1 MPNMG
6 KTRRMNVFTFATS
19 KYKRRI
25 MMHTLIKRNWIRVD
39 YNLFL
44 YLLLGLLTAFG
55 PFVTDMYLPSLPAM
69 VSYFGTTSSM
79 VQLGLTTSFMGLA
92 VGQVFFGPLS
102 DKYGR
107 RPLLLVAMGLFIA
120 STIICIFA
128 PTIQVF
134 VLFRFIQGVAGA
146 GGIVISRSIA
156 TDKFEGKELMRIL
169 AIVGAINGIAP
180 VIAPVLGGTLTDS
193 VGWQGIFFVLLIIGG
208 ILAAGCV
215 YFKESLPIP
224 TRSKAGLINL
234 FYSFKR
240 VVRNRLY
247 LFYVLQLGFAQGI
260 LFSNIA
266 SSSFIVQEH
275 YGYSPLAFSI
285 CFGVNA
291 IAIGAAAA
299 LSVKF
304 RKPENGTLTGCIG
317 MVALSIC
324 ELIALYLDCN
334 FWVYESLLF
343 MLLFMMGLTF
353 TTSTVLAMN
362 AERKN
367 SGTAS
372 AFLGAVCFI
381 FGGIVSPLVGLG
393 NILVSTGIL
402 FVVCAVCSLLC
413 AIKASQTMG

>member
-1 MPNMG
+1 MY
-6 KTRRMNVFTFATS
+6 TW
-19 KYKRRI
+19 
-25 MMHTLIKRNWIRVD
+25 IKKNGVRVD
-39 YNLFL
+39 YNVFLFV
-44 YLLLGLLTAFG
+44 LLGLLTAFG

-92 VGQVFFGPLS
+92 VGQIFFGPLS

-107 RPLLLVAMGLFIA
+107 QPLLLVAMGLFIV
-120 STIICIFA
+120 STVICIFA
-128 PTIQVF
+128 PTIHIF
-134 VLFRFIQGVAGA
+134 VLFRFVQGIAGA

-156 TDKFEGKELMRIL
+156 TDKFEGKELVKIL
-169 AIVGAINGIAP
+169 AIVGAINGVAP
-180 VIAPVLGGTLTDS
+180 VMAPVLGGTLTES
-193 VGWQGIFFVLLIIGG
+193 VGWQGIFFVLLVIGVV
-208 ILAAGCV
+208 LTAGCV
-215 YFKESLPIP
+215 YFKESLPVAS
-224 TRSKAGLINL
+224 RSKAGLINL

-240 VVRNRLY
+240 VTQNRRY

-291 IAIGAAAA
+291 IAIGIAAA

-304 RKPENGTLTGCIG
+304 RKPEDSTLTGCVG

-324 ELIALYLDCN
+324 ELVALYLGCD

-343 MLLFMMGLTF
+343 VLLFMMGLTF
-353 TTSTVLAMN
+353 TSTTVLAMDT
-362 AERKN
+362 ERKN

-372 AFLGAVCFI
+372 AFLGAVCFL
-381 FGGIVSPLVGLG
+381 FGGLVSPLVGLG

-402 FVVCAVCSLLC
+402 FVICAVCSLLC
-413 AIKASQTMG
+413 AIKAKNAYLCPPQ